1 MEPPH
6 CDCLVIGSGLAGSAY
21 ALQAA
26 RAGLKV
32 EVLSLG
38 SALQANSDWAQGGII
53 YDTTPEPD
61 RLAQDIV
68 AIFVSATGDIGGRHT
83 ERTYAKIVRHKE
95 IGGHH
100 WTAIQITTACGITA
114 VLDLLREGKLP
125 SHGFVRNEDVAF
137 SDFIANRFG
146 KHYG

>member
-1 MEPPH
+1 
-6 CDCLVIGSGLAGSAY
+6 
-21 ALQAA
+21 
-26 RAGLKV
+26 
-32 EVLSLG
+32 
-38 SALQANSDWAQGGII
+38 
-53 YDTTPEPD
+53 
-61 RLAQDIV
+61 V